1 MISLDAPLLRDFGRL
16 QKAIWSPVLFRP
28 IMGSPEQ
35 FVIGIAVVGESGVHL
50 ERANQLRRLEC
61 VFVGSSEIAITV
73 AEAALNVIEADL
85 SKRSRSAL
93 TDFKP
98 MISGVLLGDIREAQ
112 GISLKQIAAS
122 WMAAMS
128 SLYERSRTL
137 EISEEVADVVEE
149 AAEAR
154 EGGDRLPT
162 LVFEYVQMERPN
174 LRPFFSSEIR
184 SGQQRRRN
192 AHGVI
197 IDFAG
202 SKLVANFGTLAS
214 SSFTASVG
222 RIKTR
227 LWDLKVHRDSD
238 PSALAIRDHEMIVQ
252 HPPMN
257 DPQLSQK
264 QVDRLKDALDALETQ
279 ADQEEIR
286 LRPLNTVDEIG
297 KHILF
302 KEAA

>member
-1 MISLDAPLLRDFGRL
+1 MISLDAPTFLDFDRL
-16 QKAIWSPVLFRP
+16 QRAIWSPVLFRP

-35 FVIGIAVVGESGVHL
+35 FVIGIAVAGENGVHL

-61 VFVGSSEIAITV
+61 VFSDASEMAIMV
-73 AEAALNVIEADL
+73 AETALNVIEADL
-85 SKRSRSAL
+85 FRRSTSAL

-98 MISGVLLGDIREAQ
+98 AISGVLLGDLREAQ
-112 GISLKQIAAS
+112 GISLKQIAVS
-122 WMAAMS
+122 WMTAMS
-128 SLYERSRTL
+128 SLYTRNGAL
-137 EISEEVADVVEE
+137 QLSEEQEE
-149 AAEAR
+149 VLEEVAEAR
-154 EGGDRLPT
+154 ESGDRLPA
-162 LVFEYVQMERPN
+162 LVFEYVQLERPN
-174 LRPFFSSEIR
+174 LGRFFSNEIR

-192 AHGVI
+192 AHSVI

-214 SSFTASVG
+214 SNFTASVR

-227 LWDLKVHRDSD
+227 LWDLKVDRDRE
-238 PSALAIRDHEMIVQ
+238 PSALVMRDHEMIVQ
-252 HPPMN
+252 HPAMN

-264 QVDRLKDALDALETQ
+264 QVDRLREALEALEAQ

-286 LRPLNTVDEIG
+286 LRPLNRVDEIG
-297 KHILF
+297 KHILL